1 MANKNVELMRGA
13 PEIAVKKLAIPIM
26 ISMLLTASYNIIDGI
41 FVAGLGQAAIA
52 GIGFVTPIFMIV
64 NGVSVGLGNGATSSI
79 SRFVGARNHEGANQ
93 SATHALI
100 IFLIASVLLT
110 IVFIFI
116 LKPLLLTYGASGQ
129 SLEEGIKYGTPLFLG
144 LFTFMLSN
152 GGSGILR
159 GEGDMKRAMYATIVS
174 VILNTILDPIFI
186 YTLGFGSAGASL
198 ATIVSATGSAIVIMY
213 WILVKKDTWVHVDLK
228 GFKFNPEIAKDILK
242 VGIPASMDMLMMSL
256 AVSFYM
262 IFISTIGV
270 DYGIASF
277 ASGQRLYLFAIIC
290 LLSSTE
296 EYFS

>member
-64 NGVSVGLGNGATSSI
+64 NGVSIGLGNGATSSI

-93 SATHALI
+93 SATHALL
-100 IFLIASVLLT
+100 IFLIASILLT

-116 LKPLLLTYGASGQ
+116 LEPLLRTYGASGQ
-129 SLEEGIKYGTPLFLG
+129 SLAEGIKYGTPLFLG

-174 VILNTILDPIFI
+174 VILNTILDFHCNNCKRYRICYSNHVLDFSQKGH
-186 YTLGFGSAGASL
+186 LGSC
-198 ATIVSATGSAIVIMY
+198 
-213 WILVKKDTWVHVDLK
+213 
-228 GFKFNPEIAKDILK
+228 
-242 VGIPASMDMLMMSL
+242 
-256 AVSFYM
+256 
-262 IFISTIGV
+262 
-270 DYGIASF
+270 
-277 ASGQRLYLFAIIC
+277 RL
-290 LLSSTE
+290 
-296 EYFS
+296 